1 MYTPNII
8 LLNEKEYFCIS
19 KDAYILGK
27 FHHMEN
33 ENYGV
38 EDLQSANGTK
48 INGYSIQAGMVY
60 ELHEGDV
67 ITLADD
73 SFTVSYV
80 VTPDF
85 YVYLKG

>member
-1 MYTPNII
+1 MYTQNII

-38 EDLQSANGTK
+38 EDLQSANGMK
-48 INGYSIQAGMVY
+48 INGYSIQTGMVY

-67 ITLADD
+67 ITLTED

-80 VTPDF
+80 ITPDF